1 MRIVLEILVCYII
14 TAYFQCLM
22 DIDMTNAGDDDVV
35 FWLNSQTTDCQFT
48 GNTIRNYGREKID
61 DGARNIIAENHEDGF
76 VRIKS
81 IVPGSRA

>member
-1 MRIVLEILVCYII
+1 
-14 TAYFQCLM
+14 M

-76 VRIKS
+76 VRIKPM
-81 IVPGSRA
+81 VPGSRA